1 MRCQTKQ
8 AGIAGRKVLQILV
21 LIALIAILGASLAAC
36 ADKSTTEQQEQGGVA
51 PPAAPGTISDVF
63 GKNVDVSALR
73 NTIRNLVRD
82 KILSSIEGAEDL
94 ETVASRT
101 LVVKTADGA
110 SHLFDIN
117 AGFSEDGK
125 AFLED
130 IEEEIYAIAGLAAGE
145 TVSPAQEAATAKA
158 LKDAAE
164 DYVAGADELIKS
176 TPFSLTEL
184 AQIDPSLSLNTQV
197 HEFGEFE
204 KVVFS
209 EMTESMPFTAEGEF
223 SSENC
228 TMNYAFGIKPD
239 GSVTVFVVTYAE
251 GGETDQEKIDNM
263 AEAGAAILSKVG
275 TFPAGV
281 VFELP
286 PLEQP
291 GATISAEEL
300 YNQVFGEDYKF
311 TKFEEFFQKLMGNVL
326 MGNVLSNVSSY
337 KVLAIDLSPE
347 RFAIYSDAVL
357 KQGRT
362 VLAVSIYNG
371 EQSKEISEYYNFSSQ
386 LGDLSFK
393 NYIYSL
399 IRSTDN
405 PVKEE
410 QQILLELKKIK
421 EKSDKYMLVKDLTTS
436 NQFITDT
443 PIMNT
448 TTEIDFSVFAEKFI
462 PEGTQ
467 PVLCYVDSF
476 GARNMESSDRP
487 YFGVGY
493 INQCDIM
500 FGYVNEDGDLVL
512 TDALLVVPQYLD
524 STNES
529 MYAGILNKT
538 EGVGYKIADSSTTVV
553 KNPIL
558 TGNTSGIEPA
568 NETEPGI

>member
-1 MRCQTKQ
+1 MRSQTKQ

-21 LIALIAILGASLAAC
+21 LLALIAILVASLAAC
-36 ADKSTTEQQEQGGVA
+36 ADKSTTEQQEQGGA
-51 PPAAPGTISDVF
+51 TPPAASGTVSDVF
-63 GKNVDVSALR
+63 RKNVDVSALR
-73 NTIRNLVRD
+73 NTIRDLVRD
-82 KILSSIEGAEDL
+82 KILSSIEGAEEL

-110 SHLFDIN
+110 SRLFDIN

-164 DYVAGADELIKS
+164 DYVAGADVLIKS

-197 HEFGEFE
+197 NEFGEFE

-209 EMTESMPFTAEGEF
+209 EMTESMPFTAEGEL

-228 TMNYAFGIKPD
+228 TMTYAFGINAD

-251 GGETDQEKIDNM
+251 GGETDQEKINNM
-263 AEAGAAILSKVG
+263 ANAGAAILSKVG
-275 TFPAGV
+275 TFPAGDA
-281 VFELP
+281 FELP

-291 GATISAEEL
+291 EKTIGFEEA
-300 YNQVFGEDYKF
+300 YNQVFEGF
-311 TKFEEFFQKLMGNVL
+311 
-326 MGNVLSNVSSY
+326 
-337 KVLAIDLSPE
+337 
-347 RFAIYSDAVL
+347 IYSDTASQLTELAANIVAKSELLFADFNDEGLTLYANVNSTPKGLATMEYRGKFFDNIKNYLKLLQSIDRVGFPTAVEN
-357 KQGRT
+357 
-362 VLAVSIYNG
+362 IYNAEITNGNEVILAKLNDFKTQLKAG
-371 EQSKEISEYYNFSSQ
+371 EQVLLTIPASDFT
-386 LGDLSFK
+386 
-393 NYIYSL
+393 
-399 IRSTDN
+399 IRS
-405 PVKEE
+405 
-410 QQILLELKKIK
+410 
-421 EKSDKYMLVKDLTTS
+421 
-436 NQFITDT
+436 
-443 PIMNT
+443 PISNT
-448 TTEIDFSVFAEKFI
+448 TTEIDFSAFAEKFI

-467 PVLCYVDSF
+467 PVLCYVDSL
-476 GARNMESSDRP
+476 GLGYMESKDNP
-487 YFGVGY
+487 YFHTGY
-493 INQCDIM
+493 YNQCDIM